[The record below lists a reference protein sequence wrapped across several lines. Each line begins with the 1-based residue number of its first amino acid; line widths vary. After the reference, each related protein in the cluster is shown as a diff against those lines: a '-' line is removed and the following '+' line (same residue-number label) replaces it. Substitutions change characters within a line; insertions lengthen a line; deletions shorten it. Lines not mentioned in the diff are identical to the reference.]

1 MKQKILIVSIV
12 VLAAILTFVTITSN
26 KRISKLEDHHK
37 PVEYSYALDCIRE
50 AELKYW
56 ETKSKL
62 TDEVQ
67 QYILSTAPTSNL
79 RGYAIVE
86 ECERY
91 NIDIIFTLVQGEIES
106 HFGTK
111 GLGAKINNVFNV
123 GVFDNKTITEID
135 KKYKP
140 EHPNASIKLYLDLLT
155 ESYLVGKD
163 EFELMNKYV
172 DKNGKRYA
180 SNPNYEEMFKYKY
193 NIIENS
199 TNIKQ
204 LQSEMKNYALKC
216 NR

>member
-12 VLAAILTFVTITSN
+12 VLAAVLTLVTITSN
-26 KRISKLEDHHK
+26 KRISKLEDHHN

-67 QYILSTAPTSNL
+67 QYILSIAPTSNL

-123 GVFDNKTITEID
+123 GVFDNKTIAEID

-155 ESYLVGKD
+155 DSYLVGKD

-180 SNPNYEEMFKYKY
+180 SNPDYEEMFKYKY
-193 NIIENS
+193 NTIENS

-204 LQSEMKNYALKC
+204 LQG
-216 NR
+216 